1 MSLNSFPR
9 GENQLWLIFYFPQGA
24 NSANQSRDFAWLQH
38 KMMQME
44 TKLMTVNMMVQW
56 SMLWQYLQRLVAFQ

>member
-1 MSLNSFPR
+1 MSHNSFPQ

-44 TKLMTVNMMVQW
+44 TKLMTVNMMGA
-56 SMLWQYLQRLVAFQ
+56 MA